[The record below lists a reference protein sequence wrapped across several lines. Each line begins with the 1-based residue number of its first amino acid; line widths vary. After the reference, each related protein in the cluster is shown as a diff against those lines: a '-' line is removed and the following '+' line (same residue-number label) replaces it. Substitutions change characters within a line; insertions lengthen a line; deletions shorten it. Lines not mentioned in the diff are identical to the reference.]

1 MRFDPSAQERLSAL
15 DTRKANRVQSVR
27 RLPSNAEQGDTA
39 LFENE
44 LYIYDSGEWHDVAQ
58 GMRERFEKSL
68 DALTSRVAQLEE

>member
-44 LYIYDSGEWHDVAQ
+44 LYVYDNGAWHDVAQ
-58 GMRERFEKSL
+58 GMRDRFQESL
-68 DALTSRVAQLEE
+68 DALTARVVQLEE